1 MALGNSSPA
10 KRRAR
15 PLRDDRSGG
24 GVLPRAAAEETA
36 LRGNGPPLISVVI
49 PNYNG
54 AVLLERCLASL
65 AVQDFWNHEVLVVDN
80 ASADGSVDVVTRTL
94 PQARILRQDRNLGFA
109 GAANAG
115 IAAARG
121 RWVAVLNNDT
131 EVSESWLSQCAAA
144 MERHPDA
151 AFFACR
157 ILEHARPGLVYSA
170 GDCFL
175 RAGIGYRR
183 GQGLPDGAA
192 YDSEAEVFSPGG
204 CAALYRKS
212 AFEEAGGYDERF
224 FAYLEDVE
232 LGLRM
237 QARGLVGY
245 YVPEAR
251 LLHHGAATSGGE
263 FSPLSVRLRTRNA
276 LLLIMKSLPVQ
287 IIGRCLPGMLAAQF
301 VWLAR
306 IIRRGRIL
314 SYVRGLAQAMIL
326 GPAMLRSR
334 RVMREYWSR
343 GGTERLWQSILRS
356 ESMASLDYRGPHHRG
371 PSLFLRWYFRRRDR
385 SEGGA

>member
-1 MALGNSSPA
+1 
-10 KRRAR
+10 
-15 PLRDDRSGG
+15 
-24 GVLPRAAAEETA
+24 
-36 LRGNGPPLISVVI
+36 LISVVI

-54 AVLLERCLASL
+54 AVFLERCLASL
-65 AVQDFWNHEVLVVDN
+65 ALQDFRNHEVLVVDN
-80 ASADGSVDVVTRTL
+80 ASADSSVEVAARTL
-94 PQARILRQDRNLGFA
+94 PRARILRQDRNLGFA
-109 GAANAG
+109 GAANRG

-121 RWVAVLNNDT
+121 QWVAVLNNDT
-131 EVSESWLSQCAAA
+131 EVPKSWLSHCAAA

-157 ILEHARPGLVYSA
+157 ILDQARPGLVYSA
-170 GDCFL
+170 GDCFQ

-237 QARGLVGY
+237 QSVGLVGY

-251 LLHHGAATSGGE
+251 LLHRGAATSGGE

-276 LLLIMKSLPVQ
+276 LLLIMKSLPVR
-287 IIGRCLPGMLAAQF
+287 IIGRCLPAILAAQV

-306 IIRRGRIL
+306 VARRGRL
-314 SYVRGLAQAMIL
+314 LGYLRGLAQALIL

-334 RVMREYWSR
+334 RAMREFWNR
-343 GGTERLWQSILRS
+343 GGTERLWHSIQRS
-356 ESMASLDYRGPHHRG
+356 ESMAGRDFRPPH
-371 PSLFLRWYFRRRDR
+371 PADTSLFLRWYFRRDR
-385 SEGGA
+385 GEEGICRSRS